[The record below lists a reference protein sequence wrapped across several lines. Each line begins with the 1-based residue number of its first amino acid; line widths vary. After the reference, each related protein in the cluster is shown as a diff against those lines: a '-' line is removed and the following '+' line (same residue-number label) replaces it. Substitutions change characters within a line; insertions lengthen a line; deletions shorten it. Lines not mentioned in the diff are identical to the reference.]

1 MIFKHNGSTGQES
14 FKSEQVGEKASE
26 IGVGTQMEGNLW
38 SLASQQGTGKWSLMV
53 WKEKA
58 DVGDTICQ
66 LYVNPLLGYLLEM
79 APFLCKSKWYDL

>member
-38 SLASQQGTGKWSLMV
+38 SLASQQGTGDCEQYNTEANGL
-53 WKEKA
+53 
-58 DVGDTICQ
+58 
-66 LYVNPLLGYLLEM
+66 
-79 APFLCKSKWYDL
+79 